1 MLVRHATKQAVTT
14 GRGNLEQGESAWR
27 AIRADPDIQFEP
39 IPPKPP
45 PEPPAW
51 SKDLQQWLESVFG
64 PVGRFLV
71 EIWPVLK
78 WALVGAAILLVAWLL
93 WQLLAPYFQRPRYD
107 DEETDSWQ
115 PERAEALALLEDADR
130 LAEAGDFGGAVHLLL
145 NRSVGQIAIARPDMV
160 EPSSTARELAGQQ
173 SLPEKARAAFGVIAT
188 AVERNL
194 FALQEL
200 GRDDWQQARG
210 AYADFALERLR

>member
-1 MLVRHATKQAVTT
+1 MTT
-14 GRGNLEQGESAWR
+14 GQGNLEQADSSWR
-27 AIRADPDIQFEP
+27 DIRAASDIQFEP
-39 IPPKPP
+39 LPPKPP

-51 SKDLQQWLESVFG
+51 TKDLQEWLESIFG
-64 PVGRFLV
+64 PVGRVLV
-71 EIWPVLK
+71 EAWPVLK
-78 WALVGAAILLVAWLL
+78 WGLLAVVVALIAYLL
-93 WQLLAPYFQRPRYD
+93 WQLLSPYFLQPRSEAE
-107 DEETDSWQ
+107 DELGWQ
-115 PERAEALALLEDADR
+115 PDRAETLALLEDADR
-130 LAEAGDFGGAVHLLL
+130 LAEAGDYGAAVHLLL

-160 EPSSTARELAGQQ
+160 EPSSTARELAGQT
-173 SLPEKARAAFGVIAT
+173 SLPDKARAAFGVIAT

>member
-1 MLVRHATKQAVTT
+1 MVVRHATKYSVTT

-27 AIRADPDIQFEP
+27 AIRADTDIQFEP

-64 PVGRFLV
+64 PIGRFLV

-78 WALVGAAILLVAWLL
+78 WVLAAVAILLVAWLL
-93 WQLLAPYFQRPRYD
+93 WQLLAPYFQRPRKD
-107 DEETDSWQ
+107 DEEADGWQ